1 MFFIDTAAA
10 TIRPTQKCLE
20 WVNAVAQKNGDMPL
34 TLEQLRANPTVYL
47 IPEADTPEQN
57 MAYIGEKYAEIMEAE
72 LSSWVMSEDDF
83 PENMSIETFWA
94 FFEVEIH
101 DMVVDL
107 AAEEDDDFD
116 EDEGEE

>member
-1 MFFIDTAAA
+1 MFGMG
-10 TIRPTQKCLE
+10 KCGC
-20 WVNAVAQKNGDMPL
+20 QKNGDMPL
-34 TLEQLRANPTVYL
+34 TLEQMRANPTVYL

-83 PENMSIETFWA
+83 PENMSLETFWA

-107 AAEEDDDFD
+107 EAEEDDD
-116 EDEGEE
+116 E